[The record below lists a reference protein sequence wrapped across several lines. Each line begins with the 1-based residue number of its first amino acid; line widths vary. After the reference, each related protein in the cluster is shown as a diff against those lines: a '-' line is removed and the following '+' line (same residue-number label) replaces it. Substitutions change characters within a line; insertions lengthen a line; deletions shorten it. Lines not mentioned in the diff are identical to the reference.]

1 MDKALLVTPDIG
13 SGSTIIQALDDA
25 GMKVNVAL
33 WAVLPEYEDWRLV
46 LSSSA
51 FDSSNPLKAYEA
63 VGDVLRKRG
72 IREYQLPPF
81 MILRMKD
88 PLVSGLRKVFGK
100 TASVEGMRL
109 GGQSFGDRFLEDAYV
124 YRIK

>member
-1 MDKALLVTPDIG
+1 MDKALLVTPEIG
-13 SGSTIIQALDDA
+13 AGSEIIQALDEA

-33 WAVLPEYEDWRLV
+33 WAVLSEYEDWRLV
-46 LSSSA
+46 LSSSS
-51 FDSSNPLKAYEA
+51 FDGANPLKAYEA

-72 IREYQLPPF
+72 IRTYQLPF

-88 PLVSGLRKVFGK
+88 PLISGLRKVFAK
-100 TASVEGMRL
+100 TRSVEGMRL